1 MLLNYTGKKNQP
13 SKAIINSETREPR
26 VMITSNNKVMFNQSR
41 PNRRGF
47 NKN

>member
-1 MLLNYTGKKNQP
+1 MLLNYTDKKNQP
-13 SKAIINSETREPR
+13 SKAIINPETREPR
-26 VMITSNNKVMFNQSR
+26 VMITSNKLMFNQSR